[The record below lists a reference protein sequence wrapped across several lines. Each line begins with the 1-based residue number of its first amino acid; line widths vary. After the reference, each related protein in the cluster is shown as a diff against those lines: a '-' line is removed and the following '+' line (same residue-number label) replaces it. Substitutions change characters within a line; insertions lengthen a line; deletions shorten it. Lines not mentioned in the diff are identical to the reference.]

1 MKGHRTADSVKR
13 EPTLRTAG
21 SRGSIAILARAYVGE
36 SVQTW
41 HCVQYLCYIKDTRR
55 CFEGNKLVATFGAHQ
70 WNSTNRSPIFLS
82 PTVRVMLC
90 RFVLLTHRSFRAMLL
105 RTADFYGVLLR
116 PLPVCRWWFSL
127 RAAFNAKLFHLRPKL
142 ALLFYLVLLRR
153 VLFCRA
159 SAITDNQKFVQ
170 LE

>member
-1 MKGHRTADSVKR
+1 MKGHRTADNVKR

-55 CFEGNKLVATFGAHQ
+55 CFEGNKFVATFGAHQ

-90 RFVLLTHRSFRAMLL
+90 RFVLLTHRSFRAVLL
-105 RTADFYGVLLR
+105 RTADFLR
-116 PLPVCRWWFSL
+116 CSVTSFASL
-127 RAAFNAKLFHLRPKL
+127 S
-142 ALLFYLVLLRR
+142 LV
-153 VLFCRA
+153 
-159 SAITDNQKFVQ
+159 VQ
-170 LE
+170 SPCCF